1 MAIINHQRC
10 YFLSGDSFGEERLQ
24 DGRGKTKVCVWG
36 GGRVWSKQQKV
47 SLSQFNQDH
56 DDEDE
61 DEEMFDCGLRVK
73 SIQSVYRPDPR
84 AAGGARL
91 PLTDL

>member
-1 MAIINHQRC
+1 ML
-10 YFLSGDSFGEERLQ
+10 FLIRRFFWGGEVARWE
-24 DGRGKTKVCVWG
+24 GKDKGVCG
-36 GGRVWSKQQKV
+36 GGRVWSKQQKA